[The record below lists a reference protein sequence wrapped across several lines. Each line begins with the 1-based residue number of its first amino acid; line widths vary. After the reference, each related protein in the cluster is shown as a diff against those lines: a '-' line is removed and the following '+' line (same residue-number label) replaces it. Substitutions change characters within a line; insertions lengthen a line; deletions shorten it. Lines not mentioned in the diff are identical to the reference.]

1 MLFTS
6 RPRTLLN
13 VASLTRHYAAPAGTR
28 PLIARYTDVVPV
40 ELARVQSGRNVRL
53 RDYETQVKLKRFSYD
68 LKLQDGK
75 VLPAKSDNFIGP
87 NGCSLREPLSPTF
100 QEVVRNFRGSDIVIS
115 VLAKDTPLPP
125 TLTILHEHSDH
136 YSLQCTEP
144 MTLDELNAELT
155 RFISANSKTMD
166 KEQFDRDYPFS
177 L

>member
-1 MLFTS
+1 MRYQTITQPHLSFFTFYMFFTS

-75 VLPAKSDNFIGP
+75 VLPAKGDNFIGA
-87 NGCSLREPLSPTF
+87 SLHTPVFLAQVNSTF
-100 QEVVRNFRGSDIVIS
+100 FFRS
-115 VLAKDTPLPP
+115 KWMLP
-125 TLTILHEHSDH
+125 
-136 YSLQCTEP
+136 
-144 MTLDELNAELT
+144 A
-155 RFISANSKTMD
+155 
-166 KEQFDRDYPFS
+166 
-177 L
+177 